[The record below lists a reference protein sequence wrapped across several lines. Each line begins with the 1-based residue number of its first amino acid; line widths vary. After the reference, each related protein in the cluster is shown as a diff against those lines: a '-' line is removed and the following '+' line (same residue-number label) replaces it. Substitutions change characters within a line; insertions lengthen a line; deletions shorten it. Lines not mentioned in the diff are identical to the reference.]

1 MLLIGLY
8 LTTLINSTIELI
20 LCQGIF
26 SLFLGFFT
34 STIDSRTKSAII
46 ISSKTRRKTMPIKIH
61 LSKLL
66 GERKLRA
73 SDVAKKTGINKNT
86 LSALY
91 NENVSG
97 IKFDTLEKLCK
108 FLDCKVGDLVEYV
121 EEGE

>member
-1 MLLIGLY
+1 
-8 LTTLINSTIELI
+8 
-20 LCQGIF
+20 
-26 SLFLGFFT
+26 
-34 STIDSRTKSAII
+34 
-46 ISSKTRRKTMPIKIH
+46 MPIKVN

-73 SDVAKKTGINKNT
+73 SEVARKTGINKNT

-108 FLDCKVGDLVEYV
+108 FLGCSVGELVEYIKK
-121 EEGE
+121 

>member
-1 MLLIGLY
+1 
-8 LTTLINSTIELI
+8 
-20 LCQGIF
+20 
-26 SLFLGFFT
+26 
-34 STIDSRTKSAII
+34 
-46 ISSKTRRKTMPIKIH
+46 MPIKIH